1 MGKEHEVPRT
11 DQLYLF
17 PKESRP
23 LDKHTEPPLPARF
36 KAGNPER
43 LFIGEEPL
51 QNYLIDSGKGWV
63 IRFRAMLFE
72 QDASG
77 FIEKYTSTGR
87 KPYHPFLILGLILYG
102 AQMGRWSLRQLE
114 DLAKLELGAWWI
126 CGGLRPDH
134 STIGDF
140 IHLHSE
146 LLSAEFFINLTSN
159 LVKRLGISSGSV
171 AGDGTVIEA
180 ASSRFKMLKREAA
193 EEALAKAKKE
203 SGEDS
208 ETTKKCQT
216 ALETVEERDRKR
228 KRKGRGKNAAKVCP
242 DEPEATVQ
250 PRKDGV
256 MRPSYKP
263 SILADKNR
271 LIVGQHVDPNSEMA
285 SVVPMLEQYRGV
297 FDSLP
302 MTSLWDGN
310 YNTFEMLEL
319 SISTDMNVLCGVAP
333 DQESPSKKQIPKSD
347 FRYDESQD
355 EYICPE
361 GQRLK
366 YRKSGTNNGRPY
378 REYQCQSCNGCKK
391 REKCTKSKTGRSI
404 IRYQGEEL
412 KEAMRDVLEQPR
424 AKRHFRYRKA
434 FVEPPFG
441 ELHYK
446 QGLHRFRRKGMKK
459 VRVEFALHCMA
470 YNLTRVVRRE
480 EAAQGLKEAP
490 NSAYITFQVVY
501 FFRRGLNQLQI
512 AIFCSLL
519 TF

>member
-23 LDKHTEPPLPARF
+23 LDKHTEPPLPDRF

-72 QDASG
+72 QDVSG
-77 FIEKYTSTGR
+77 FIEKYKSTGR
-87 KPYHPFLILGLILYG
+87 NPYHPFLILGLILYG

-126 CGGLRPDH
+126 CGGLQPDH

-146 LLSAEFFINLTSN
+146 LLTEEFFINLTSN
-159 LVKRLGISSGSV
+159 LVKQLGVSSGSV

-203 SGEDS
+203 SGENS
-208 ETTKKCQT
+208 ETTKKRQT

-263 SILADKNR
+263 SIRAIDIDRYECALR
-271 LIVGQHVDPNSEMA
+271 GCSRPRIT
-285 SVVPMLEQYRGV
+285 EQK
-297 FDSLP
+297 
-302 MTSLWDGN
+302 T
-310 YNTFEMLEL
+310 NT
-319 SISTDMNVLCGVAP
+319 
-333 DQESPSKKQIPKSD
+333 QI
-347 FRYDESQD
+347 
-355 EYICPE
+355 
-361 GQRLK
+361 
-366 YRKSGTNNGRPY
+366 
-378 REYQCQSCNGCKK
+378 
-391 REKCTKSKTGRSI
+391 
-404 IRYQGEEL
+404 
-412 KEAMRDVLEQPR
+412 
-424 AKRHFRYRKA
+424 
-434 FVEPPFG
+434 
-441 ELHYK
+441 
-446 QGLHRFRRKGMKK
+446 GL
-459 VRVEFALHCMA
+459 
-470 YNLTRVVRRE
+470 
-480 EAAQGLKEAP
+480 
-490 NSAYITFQVVY
+490 QV
-501 FFRRGLNQLQI
+501 
-512 AIFCSLL
+512 
-519 TF
+519 